1 VFAFDDSYPTIGGRS
16 ADLPFASSDC
26 GIKQVL
32 GRLDYFKD
40 SQFADKFE
48 ARAITVRGRSR
59 RRLLLNV
66 TKVLQ
71 AINEGLSTDAVLA
84 RKILQKPV
92 IQKIKI
98 VVTRQIGLDKFF
110 RRQQ

>member
-1 VFAFDDSYPTIGGRS
+1 MENSPRS
-16 ADLPFASSDC
+16 KRPNQLDQMVPCQASAAP
-26 GIKQVL
+26 VPA
-32 GRLDYFKD
+32 RLRT
-40 SQFADKFE
+40 SSTRT
-48 ARAITVRGRSR
+48 RAITVRGRPR

-71 AINEGLSTDAVLA
+71 AMNEGLSTDAVLA